1 MSHKYLILCIVQT
14 SYAQAVENNLFAYVQ
29 RLKAKEQK
37 MKNQNIGI
45 NNASTNLVKNICYA
59 IVRE

>member
-14 SYAQAVENNLFAYVQ
+14 SYVRAAENNLFAYVQ
-29 RLKAKEQK
+29 RLKAKEQGIN
-37 MKNQNIGI
+37 NQNICI
-45 NNASTNLVKNICYA
+45 NNASANLVKNICYA